1 MDYGGR
7 SAFICL
13 PDCDNFG
20 SSGSLTEN
28 ELESLEDTMQTVQEF
43 MNELFRQR
51 TAEIGNELKRKAVS
65 RRKFYSD
72 ACLWDS
78 RSDAVERS
86 ESERIENIWESD
98 SESRVITRDNPPF
111 PRLCYH
117 LKLTGERWLIQSV
130 SLECVRCGGN
140 PGNTSCLSCQGRG
153 WLHQDDVLGAIKR
166 MEADDRH

>member
-1 MDYGGR
+1 
-7 SAFICL
+7 
-13 PDCDNFG
+13 
-20 SSGSLTEN
+20 
-28 ELESLEDTMQTVQEF
+28 MQTVQEF
-43 MNELFRQR
+43 MSELFRQR
-51 TAEIGNELKRKAVS
+51 TAAIKSEMKRHAAF
-65 RRKFYSD
+65 RRKFF
-72 ACLWDS
+72 AGTCLWDS
-78 RSDAVERS
+78 RRGAAERS
-86 ESERIENIWESD
+86 EAECIENIWESD

-117 LKLTGERWLIQSV
+117 LKMTGERWLIQSV